1 MELGCES
8 LTKYLG
14 VHILGVDS
22 TLSTFTIARNAN
34 IHCVGLVLLVLD
46 FYIGWNLFLFMLEI
60 INSILS
66 LGVLGIT
73 SIVLIS
79 VGSCVMLSR
88 WVILVLEYIRDN

>member
-1 MELGCES
+1 M
-8 LTKYLG
+8 
-14 VHILGVDS
+14 
-22 TLSTFTIARNAN
+22 
-34 IHCVGLVLLVLD
+34 LD